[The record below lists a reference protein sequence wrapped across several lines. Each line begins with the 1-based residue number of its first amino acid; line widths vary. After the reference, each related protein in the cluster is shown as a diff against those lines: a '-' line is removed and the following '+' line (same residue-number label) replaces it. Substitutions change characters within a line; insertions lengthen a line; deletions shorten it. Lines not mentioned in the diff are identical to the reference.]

1 MVIVA
6 TASPA
11 PHSPPK
17 HTNGEH
23 NCHPSVLSTGGNDD
37 GGSIPVVDFSILIN
51 GTADQRSQA
60 VRDLGRA
67 CEDWGFFMVGTY
79 HPVSSAVMHH
89 VLFFLKPIA
98 VNASIWHAKVINHGV
113 PEDLKES
120 MVEACK
126 ELFSLPD
133 EDKAEHLETEPMA
146 PIRIGS
152 GFYSVVDGARYWR
165 NYLKMFAHPELH
177 CPETPAKLR
186 DVAAEY
192 SVKSRALLLQLA
204 KAISESLGLDGGR
217 ISEALNLDACFQ
229 ILVGNHYPAYTGP
242 GDLGVG
248 LPAHSDHGLLTLL
261 FQDGGVDGLQVEHD
275 GEWHL
280 AKPLPGAFFVIA
292 GDQLEIVSNGRYK
305 AAIHRAVVGGGEQE
319 RMSFVSMVS
328 PSMDTVVEPVPEL
341 AREGRGMEFRGVRD
355 YMAYQ
360 QSNKLEAKEALSIAR
375 VECATPPTVSNRLT
389 DDGKA
394 K

>member
-1 MVIVA
+1 MVIMA

-37 GGSIPVVDFSILIN
+37 GGGIPVVDFDVLVN
-51 GTADQRSQA
+51 GTADERSQA

-67 CEDWGFFMVGTY
+67 CEDWGFFMV
-79 HPVSSAVMHH
+79 S
-89 VLFFLKPIA
+89 
-98 VNASIWHAKVINHGV
+98 NHGV
-113 PEDLKES
+113 PEDLKEA
-120 MVEACK
+120 MLEACK

-133 EDKAEHLETEPMA
+133 EEKAEHLETEPMA

-177 CPETPAKLR
+177 CPEKPAKLR

-192 SVKSRALLLQLA
+192 SAKTRDLLLQLA
-204 KAISESLGLDGGR
+204 KAISGSLGLDGGR
-217 ISEALNLDACFQ
+217 ISEALNFDACFQ

-261 FQDGGVDGLQVEHD
+261 FQDGSVDGLQVEHD

-305 AAIHRAVVGGGEQE
+305 AAVHRAVVGGEQE
-319 RMSFVSMVS
+319 RMSFVSMIS

-341 AREGRGMEFRGVRD
+341 ALEGRGMEFRGVRYRD

-360 QSNKLEAKEALSIAR
+360 QSNKLEAKEALNIAR
-375 VECATPPTVSNRLT
+375 VRHTT
-389 DDGKA
+389 DRVEQVD
-394 K
+394 